1 MTVTLIADLYPGD
14 CRDAEGNR
22 PEGVPATAKLHVI
35 LTTTQIAIGWEAG
48 AYGSN
53 GSSISSVFIDVT
65 EEETATA
72 TYNGGQVGPWTI
84 ARAGGCSCGKTLKR
98 WNPYA
103 GQAINQAARTTT
115 ARPDSYGLP
124 TARNYSRT

>member
-14 CRDAEGNR
+14 VRDAEGNR
-22 PEGVPATAKLHVI
+22 PEGVPPNAKLHVI
-35 LTTTQIAIGWEAG
+35 LATTQIAIGWEAG

-53 GSSISSVFIDVT
+53 GSTIASVFIDVT

-103 GQAINQAARTTT
+103 GQAISQVAREPRAAT
-115 ARPDSYGLP
+115 YGLP
-124 TARNYSRT
+124 SSQNYSRS